1 MPSKVISKNMDVVI
15 LCGGLGKRLKAA
27 VGDRPKTMA
36 AVGKEPF
43 MDILIDYIADFG
55 FKRFILCAGH
65 MSDFI
70 KEYYKEKKKDVEILI
85 SAEKK
90 LLGTAGAVK
99 NAEGLIKSDSFLV
112 MNGDCF
118 CPLDYDGF
126 LEYHKVKESEL
137 TLALVKEKNSKEYGA
152 VALDDIGRIV
162 SFSEKENRKNT
173 FLSVGIYIFNRDMLT
188 LIPLGKLASLEYD
201 IFPGITA
208 RKCFG
213 YITKEKF
220 IDIGTPERYKKA
232 HAFIKARLSK

>member
-1 MPSKVISKNMDVVI
+1 MDVII

-27 VGDRPKTMA
+27 VSDRPKTMA

-43 MDILIDYIADFG
+43 MDILIDYIADFR

-65 MSDFI
+65 MGDFI
-70 KEYYKEKKKDVEILI
+70 ETYYKEKKKEVEILV
-85 SAEKK
+85 STEKK

-99 NAEGLIKSDSFLV
+99 NAERLVKSDSFLV

-118 CPLDYDGF
+118 CPLDYNDF
-126 LEYHKVKESEL
+126 VEYHKSKESEL

-152 VALDDIGRIV
+152 VALDDVGRIV

-173 FLSVGIYIFNRDMLT
+173 FLSVGIYIFNRGILA
-188 LIPLGKLASLEYD
+188 LIPSGKPSSLEYD

-213 YITKEKF
+213 YVTKEKF

-232 HAFIKARLSK
+232 QNFIKAKRPKVK